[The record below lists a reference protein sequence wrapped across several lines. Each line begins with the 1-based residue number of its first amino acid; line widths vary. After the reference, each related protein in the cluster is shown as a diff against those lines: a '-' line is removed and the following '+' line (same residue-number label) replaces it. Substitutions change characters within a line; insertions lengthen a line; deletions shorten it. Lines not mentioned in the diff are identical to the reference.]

1 MAEPINRG
9 LDGEIANTARTALSQ
24 TITLTGVRNV
34 DNFSGDYDT
43 VWFNGGTFRGG
54 ADRITLVGP
63 DPNTDGVTNA
73 VYGDARNVGTGTT
86 MTFIGGGDTLDA
98 SRADFG
104 NVGFMSGDIYQ
115 IKGAMNV
122 TFWGGDDWLTGTNLP
137 TGAAREWLIG
147 DAWEIDMR
155 GAAAATSATGGKDT
169 IHGLGGDDY
178 IVGDMRQIGLVNTL
192 KGGDDVIDGGAGDDL
207 ITGDFG
213 DVLNFTTAAFGN
225 DLILGGDGN
234 DTIYG
239 DYWSAPISPTGTN
252 YSGGNDTI
260 YGGAGNDRI
269 LLGPGAD
276 YADGGTGDDEI
287 VGSIADWDTV
297 GFNTVAAAVRVDLAA
312 QTATGQ
318 GTDKLLNITNVVGS
332 ALGDQIYGDA
342 RANWIWGN
350 LGDDVID
357 GREGNDVLNGED
369 GNDTLVGALGN
380 DQLFGGAGQDVAY
393 GGVGDDLVGGGAGDD
408 SLFGDA
414 GHDQLYGDD
423 GADFLAGGV
432 GDDVLVG
439 GEGAD
444 TLWGGEGRDY
454 LVAGEGG
461 GVLDGN
467 GGNDSLW
474 GGWGGDT
481 MVGGDGADLL
491 VGYGGTD
498 FLFGGFGDD
507 AFYGGQGSDYIWTN
521 AGSDFVWTDDI
532 GAPRSTDYVYVGG
545 GTGADTIADFTPGN
559 GWDRDVL
566 VVSSASGVTSYAQ
579 AMANATQIGVYTK
592 IALGSDEVWLYNVQ
606 PWQLTANDFIF
617 I

>member
-54 ADRITLVGP
+54 ADRITLVGS
-63 DPNTDGVTNA
+63 DPNTDGNSNY
-73 VYGDARNVGTGTT
+73 VYGDARIAGTATS
-86 MTFIGGGDTLDA
+86 MTFVGGGDVLDA

-104 NVGFMSGDIYQ
+104 NVCGLIGDVYE

-122 TFWGGDDWLTGTNLP
+122 AFWGGDDWLIGTNLAS
-137 TGAAREWLIG
+137 GGAREWLVG
-147 DAWEIDMR
+147 DAWEINLSFATA
-155 GAAAATSATGGKDT
+155 GSAATFGKDT

-178 IVGDMRQIGLVNTL
+178 IVGDVTEMNGVYTVNAGNDT
-192 KGGDDVIDGGAGDDL
+192 IDGGAGNDT
-207 ITGDFG
+207 IMGDFG
-213 DVLNFTTAAFGN
+213 NVTAAKMNFGN
-225 DLILGGDGN
+225 DLIHGGDGD

-239 DYWSAPISPTGTN
+239 DYWTAPITGYSNN

-260 YGGAGNDRI
+260 YGGAGNDTI
-269 LLGPGAD
+269 HAGVGID
-276 YADGGTGDDEI
+276 YVDGGLGDDAIYGAE
-287 VGSIADWDTV
+287 TV
-297 GFNTVAAAVRVDLAA
+297 GFNSIFAAVVVDLGG
-312 QTATGQ
+312 QIATGQ
-318 GTDKLLNITNVVGS
+318 GRDAIYGGFNVVGS
-332 ALGDQIYGDA
+332 SLGDQIYGND
-342 RANWIWGN
+342 RDNTVWGGA
-350 LGDDVID
+350 GDDYFD
-357 GREGNDVLNGED
+357 GREGNDVLHGED
-369 GNDTLVGALGN
+369 GNDTLVGALGD
-380 DQLFGGAGQDVAY
+380 DQLYGGGGRDVAY
-393 GGVGDDLVGGGAGDD
+393 GGVGDDLVGGGAGND

-423 GADFLAGGV
+423 GADFLFGGD

-461 GVLDGN
+461 GTLDGN

-507 AFYGGQGSDYIWTN
+507 VFYGGQGSDYIHTN

-566 VVSSASGVTSYAQ
+566 VVSSASGVTNYVQ
-579 AMANATQIGVYTK
+579 AMANATQVGVYTK